1 MARGFSALLSRSAMP
16 CLVFDQ
22 AAAGVTSCPTAQTK
36 PASSRAT
43 AITAL
48 FVPIRPTRLRYRWWS
63 RAWARRSSSALPDP
77 VARALD
83 ARVDDRLLFEIDPAE
98 PGVVRLRVL
107 PRDFAG
113 SMTGVFGTTD
123 ETLAFVRGERD
134 AWGE

>member
-1 MARGFSALLSRSAMP
+1 MKVLDR
-16 CLVFDQ
+16 
-22 AAAGVTSCPTAQTK
+22 
-36 PASSRAT
+36 
-43 AITAL
+43 
-48 FVPIRPTRLRYRWWS
+48 PIEVEARLRQKNQLT
-63 RAWARRSSSALPDP
+63 LPEP

-83 ARVDDRLLFEIDPAE
+83 ARLDDRLLFEIDPAD

-123 ETLAFVRGERD
+123 ETLAFVRGERE

>member
-1 MARGFSALLSRSAMP
+1 MK
-16 CLVFDQ
+16 VHD
-22 AAAGVTSCPTAQTK
+22 
-36 PASSRAT
+36 
-43 AITAL
+43 
-48 FVPIRPTRLRYRWWS
+48 RPVEIDARLRHKNQLT
-63 RAWARRSSSALPDP
+63 LPEP

-83 ARVDDRLLFEIDPAE
+83 ARVNDRLLFEIDPTD

-134 AWGE
+134 AWGR

>member
-1 MARGFSALLSRSAMP
+1 MKFLDRHVESRVEGP
-16 CLVFDQ
+16 
-22 AAAGVTSCPTAQTK
+22 
-36 PASSRAT
+36 R
-43 AITAL
+43 
-48 FVPIRPTRLRYRWWS
+48 
-63 RAWARRSSSALPDP
+63 
-77 VARALD
+77 
-83 ARVDDRLLFEIDPAE
+83 DRLLFEIDPAE